1 RVTDIW
7 PPPVVAPTEFTGIFQ
22 YDVTTDNFSA
32 VSAYYT
38 MDGFFRMM
46 QEMGFT
52 IASFFDGTTASPGF
66 PVPVDH
72 RGGGS
77 TVNAWGLGN
86 ATGDG
91 SGGFVF
97 ALAQVGTSVG
107 IVDDARVAAH
117 EFCHALLWDSVH
129 SPNFGFA
136 HSAGDSLAAILN
148 DPGSQAPDRF
158 LTFPWIATV
167 NPWAQNRR
175 HDRPVAGGWAW
186 GGVNDFGGYSSEQIL
201 ATTLF
206 RIYRMTGG
214 DSANPDLAAR
224 LATQRFAARYM
235 AYLIIRGIGSLATS
249 PVTPTPN
256 PGVFATK
263 LMEADTHT
271 LLPNF
276 AGIP

>member
-1 RVTDIW
+1 YVVTEVLFTLEASGFGPINWRAFVEPNTGLVLYLRAFLSAATGYVYVTDPVTASGNSTPSSPLAQLNALRTSVTLPGLTPPPPGNPQALTGNFVRVTDIW

-32 VSAYYT
+32 VNAYYT

-136 HSAGDSLAAILN
+136 HSAGDSL
-148 DPGSQAPDRF
+148 
-158 LTFPWIATV
+158 
-167 NPWAQNRR
+167 
-175 HDRPVAGGWAW
+175 
-186 GGVNDFGGYSSEQIL
+186 
-201 ATTLF
+201 
-206 RIYRMTGG
+206 
-214 DSANPDLAAR
+214 
-224 LATQRFAARYM
+224 
-235 AYLIIRGIGSLATS
+235 
-249 PVTPTPN
+249 
-256 PGVFATK
+256 
-263 LMEADTHT
+263 
-271 LLPNF
+271 
-276 AGIP
+276 